1 MGAVAEGKL
10 RLLWHYRFP
19 TESSRGAAWAVGE
32 DGTPPPSPCC
42 YSSSPGR
49 GSFRDQGSAC
59 VSPSRAPHQLQPPL
73 TVPSAGSRAHFP
85 PGPSAQLVPSPR
97 WALFWHSGGRRWARR
112 HPFPPR
118 PRRSAGGRGLPM
130 LWDLGLEGPDRGSL
144 DCEDG
149 EGHAAA
155 RERKN
160 GCRQTAWRVGAG
172 RSRADSSL
180 FPLAVYF

>member
-1 MGAVAEGKL
+1 
-10 RLLWHYRFP
+10 
-19 TESSRGAAWAVGE
+19 
-32 DGTPPPSPCC
+32 
-42 YSSSPGR
+42 
-49 GSFRDQGSAC
+49 
-59 VSPSRAPHQLQPPL
+59 
-73 TVPSAGSRAHFP
+73 
-85 PGPSAQLVPSPR
+85 
-97 WALFWHSGGRRWARR
+97 
-112 HPFPPR
+112 
-118 PRRSAGGRGLPM
+118 M